1 MNSMIVRMTEWAARK
16 RRRVAL
22 SASAAVLSL
31 TVAGAPVQAQTPA
44 ANPSERL
51 RALLPA
57 DVAERVIAQIEAA
70 RAREL
75 PAQALENRAL
85 KFAARGVAPAEVERA
100 VREHAER
107 QGAAQSAL
115 AQARRERAS
124 AAEVEAGAEA
134 MRMGVDGAAISAL
147 AKSAPSGRSLAVP
160 LEVLG
165 SLMDRG
171 LPSDEAIA
179 RVRERLLAKASDA
192 DMQRDMQ
199 RMRPEGAATGK
210 PDLTGRDLA
219 ETRRSPNANPRGGPP
234 AGAPGAGN
242 APAGVPR
249 NGGAD
254 KAPQKGPPSA
264 APGKPTTP
272 KPNPGRKP

>member
-44 ANPSERL
+44 ATPSARL

-85 KFAARGVAPAEVERA
+85 KFAVRGVAPAEVERA

-115 AQARRERAS
+115 AQARRERPS
-124 AAEVEAGAEA
+124 VAEVEAGAEA

-192 DMQRDMQ
+192 EMQ
-199 RMRPEGAATGK
+199 RMRPEGTATGK

-219 ETRRSPNANPRGGPP
+219 ATRRSPNANPRGGPP
-234 AGAPGAGN
+234 AGTPGAGN

-249 NGGAD
+249 NGGVD
-254 KAPQKGPPSA
+254 KAPKKGPPSA

-272 KPNPGRKP
+272 KPTPVRKP

>member
-1 MNSMIVRMTEWAARK
+1 MNTHTVSMSARIRRLCRQRTMAAML
-16 RRRVAL
+16 VAL
-22 SASAAVLSL
+22 SAASAH
-31 TVAGAPVQAQTPA
+31 AQTPA

-85 KFAARGVAPAEVERA
+85 KFAARGVAPADVERA
-100 VREHAER
+100 VRDHASR
-107 QGAAQSAL
+107 QGAAQQAL
-115 AQARRERAS
+115 AQARRERAT

-165 SLMDRG
+165 SLVDRG
-171 LPSDEAIA
+171 LPADEAIA
-179 RVRERLLAKASDA
+179 RVRERLVARASDA
-192 DMQRDMQ
+192 DLQ
-199 RMRPEGAATGK
+199 RMRPEGPATGK
-210 PDLTGRDLA
+210 PELTGRDLA
-219 ETRRSPNANPRGGPP
+219 ETRRSPSATPRAGGPGAGGPP
-234 AGAPGAGN
+234 S
-242 APAGVPR
+242 GVPR

-254 KAPQKGPPSA
+254 RAPKQGPPTT
-264 APGKPTTP
+264 APGKPAAP